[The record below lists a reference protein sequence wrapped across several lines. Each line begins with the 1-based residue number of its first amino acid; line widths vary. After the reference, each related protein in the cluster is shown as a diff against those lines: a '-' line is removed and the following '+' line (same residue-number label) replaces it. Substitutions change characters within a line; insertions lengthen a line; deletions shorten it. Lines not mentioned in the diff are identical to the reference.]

1 MFGAGAGAS
10 QVVGCLWQRTGSP
23 GNPFMIT
30 PSMSIH
36 IPGPLNGTCL
46 FTFIHLDNLYCKSVG
61 KCTIH
66 WVFGYLL
73 NDRITCTCSLSPDVF
88 GISGGQTWDQPLL
101 SPSIIQLSCVSS
113 QPFDGR
119 DMRWIWY
126 ILRRLFGA
134 QLTEF
139 IQYRQWWTLKR
150 NSYTPWIWH
159 GYTSW
164 WFVKGTVTP
173 LHYDYLAIC
182 WAVIIN
188 LRNAPVLA
196 WYFHTCW
203 FILSI
208 LYQFERRIIVFFKQV
223 CMCVSIPW
231 PCLTFDHY
239 LKKTSSQAPRA
250 TGPSHRTL
258 DLQRPAL
265 SQIYMAECSSKSDEY
280 GRDDGGNTYPSLH
293 AMLVCTNLSLF
304 LVVVFWCSGDLVE
317 YGWIVGRHLFFGWGE
332 GLETQ

>member
-1 MFGAGAGAS
+1 M
-10 QVVGCLWQRTGSP
+10 
-23 GNPFMIT
+23 
-30 PSMSIH
+30 H
-36 IPGPLNGTCL
+36 L
-46 FTFIHLDNLYCKSVG
+46 FWRDTFIHVDLYCLY
-61 KCTIH
+61 CT
-66 WVFGYLL
+66 
-73 NDRITCTCSLSPDVF
+73 
-88 GISGGQTWDQPLL
+88 
-101 SPSIIQLSCVSS
+101 
-113 QPFDGR
+113 
-119 DMRWIWY
+119 
-126 ILRRLFGA
+126 
-134 QLTEF
+134 
-139 IQYRQWWTLKR
+139 K
-150 NSYTPWIWH
+150 
-159 GYTSW
+159 
-164 WFVKGTVTP
+164 
-173 LHYDYLAIC
+173 
-182 WAVIIN
+182 
-188 LRNAPVLA
+188 
-196 WYFHTCW
+196 
-203 FILSI
+203 
-208 LYQFERRIIVFFKQV
+208 FERRIIVFFKQV

>member
-1 MFGAGAGAS
+1 MNMTWIYIMMVCKGYCNSFALWLFGDM
-10 QVVGCLWQRTGSP
+10 LGSYYK
-23 GNPFMIT
+23 
-30 PSMSIH
+30 
-36 IPGPLNGTCL
+36 LEECTCFGVIL
-46 FTFIHLDNLYCKSVG
+46 SYMLIYIVNHCLYCTK
-61 KCTIH
+61 
-66 WVFGYLL
+66 
-73 NDRITCTCSLSPDVF
+73 
-88 GISGGQTWDQPLL
+88 
-101 SPSIIQLSCVSS
+101 
-113 QPFDGR
+113 
-119 DMRWIWY
+119 
-126 ILRRLFGA
+126 
-134 QLTEF
+134 
-139 IQYRQWWTLKR
+139 
-150 NSYTPWIWH
+150 
-159 GYTSW
+159 
-164 WFVKGTVTP
+164 
-173 LHYDYLAIC
+173 
-182 WAVIIN
+182 
-188 LRNAPVLA
+188 
-196 WYFHTCW
+196 
-203 FILSI
+203 
-208 LYQFERRIIVFFKQV
+208 FERRIIVFFKQV